1 MNTQRQTNTFVKG
14 LNTDSDYSV
23 IDSAQY
29 QWAENVRVVANE
41 GSSFATLQNIEGV
54 IKTNPTLSPQDEIV
68 YVTTIRDWAIVFTK
82 TTSGL
87 FGVYRY
93 DFSRSETEPEVAL
106 VLSPLALDIPCI
118 DGVYPISSVCRWE
131 SENNVKIYFAD
142 GEHQIRVLNVDEAHE
157 KTITSVDSLNI
168 LPNGILPPVEIY
180 GVGSGSL
187 KAGYYQYCYQ
197 LFNERSNTTNI
208 SVLSGMFR
216 VSKDDSKTSSQTVV
230 GSTYEE
236 NTGKSLK
243 FGTELLKGDFNRAK
257 IYQIYYKD
265 NTSVP
270 TITLI
275 EDSVVTGTALTY
287 EDKGGYYLSEL
298 TVDEFNALT
307 TYDFAPHILA
317 SLDNILFAAN
327 VTENTWDVE
336 EDEYDT
342 RAYRCNTDG
351 KVTIKSNT
359 EADITF
365 NIADVDTTKV
375 PTTYDCICPYN
386 NLTDTDSATY
396 KYKPS
401 DEGYILGGKG
411 KNIEYEFIT
420 ADLIEDGEPM
430 ASDGLLAE
438 TWKLNVDACQFSEL
452 PLYRVSSSKT
462 QVDKVTFKDNSAKI
476 PNYCNAEIDAK
487 LRGYHRDEIYRFGIV
502 FYNAKNEASP
512 VHWIADIRMPRFSD
526 SVPFEC
532 GVKVTNLDSTNFKSL
547 VTHPL
552 GVRFTV
558 NTSRLPDTVTGFEIV
573 RCDRTPEDRSIL
585 MQGVISNIT
594 QNSSWNSIMTPFPYL
609 SYSTRHC
616 LMSTSSKYRYM
627 WKYSKTH
634 ATNETASYVQFI
646 SPELCVNRDG
656 ASEVL
661 ESATTVESIA
671 NLQSNFTTTP
681 ISGDGSYFYNGG
693 YSGSKVRS
701 MICAKQVIK
710 LSEYGVSA
718 LGGGISAYNDE
729 SLRNDGWVYQTANFK
744 SDGDKD
750 GVNSDDGD
758 SFSGNNVLRIDAN
771 AYAHNTAL
779 GKYYFNSGSSTSTM
793 GTASVDDI
801 TYAGEC
807 ESFDFDD
814 DSWKAKSVAVGNKTY
829 VNWCWTNADTSKN
842 TDDNNTRKVGPHGIC
857 AILYSKD
864 LYTNCPLINSTSSL
878 ANTVAIKLCNLK
890 QAVTAYGGE
899 SYSARQNSTYISTGL
914 YRAISEQN
922 DSLPCFGGDTFIG
935 IMDYAVCTMGF
946 HADHWLAD
954 NECNRAYVGAYIPFE
969 TSVNLSLRSDESQVS
984 RTLTTNGYANYL
996 VQNNICQLGTL
1007 YSQNTPLYAYN
1018 DAYSA
1023 RPNVKEFVS
1032 KSMYNIDN
1040 QHTDTRI
1047 LASEKKTND
1056 EVIDSWSTFKVAN
1069 YIDVDTRY
1077 GSINNMK
1084 SYNNTLFFWQTDA
1097 FGTVS
1102 VNDRS
1107 LIQDNNIGALTLGTG
1122 DVLSRFDYI
1131 TTLNGSRANHL
1142 RNTVGSD
1149 SALYWFDAD
1158 RNEIC
1163 SFAQMVNS
1171 LSKQKFVQ
1179 SYLNRVKDDMNNDPT
1194 AVYDKKYNEVL
1205 FTLEDNTLVYSEPL
1219 QAFTSVYTFR
1229 PDHWIDFTDKLYIF
1243 KINSL
1248 FKYNAGDDM
1257 NLFTGKDKVSTIKF
1271 VVSANYPQTKTFDNV
1286 EYAGDF
1292 TYGTNFDNI
1301 YFETKRQTS
1310 GILNHNSID
1319 YREDTYKFCIPR
1331 NRATLNV
1338 AEQIANKTYRDRMKG
1353 KYLVC
1358 NYKYDC
1364 NGGNTFKVPY
1374 ISTSYRASLI

>member
-1 MNTQRQTNTFVKG
+1 VN
-14 LNTDSDYSV
+14 
-23 IDSAQY
+23 
-29 QWAENVRVVANE
+29 
-41 GSSFATLQNIEGV
+41 
-54 IKTNPTLSPQDEIV
+54 
-68 YVTTIRDWAIVFTK
+68 
-82 TTSGL
+82 
-87 FGVYRY
+87 
-93 DFSRSETEPEVAL
+93 
-106 VLSPLALDIPCI
+106 
-118 DGVYPISSVCRWE
+118 
-131 SENNVKIYFAD
+131 
-142 GEHQIRVLNVDEAHE
+142 
-157 KTITSVDSLNI
+157 
-168 LPNGILPPVEIY
+168 
-180 GVGSGSL
+180 
-187 KAGYYQYCYQ
+187 
-197 LFNERSNTTNI
+197 
-208 SVLSGMFR
+208 
-216 VSKDDSKTSSQTVV
+216 
-230 GSTYEE
+230 
-236 NTGKSLK
+236 
-243 FGTELLKGDFNRAK
+243 
-257 IYQIYYKD
+257 
-265 NTSVP
+265 
-270 TITLI
+270 
-275 EDSVVTGTALTY
+275 
-287 EDKGGYYLSEL
+287 
-298 TVDEFNALT
+298 LT
-307 TYDFAPHILA
+307 TD
-317 SLDNILFAAN
+317 
-327 VTENTWDVE
+327 DV
-336 EDEYDT
+336 
-342 RAYRCNTDG
+342 G
-351 KVTIKSNT
+351 K
-359 EADITF
+359 
-365 NIADVDTTKV
+365 KV
-375 PTTYDCICPYN
+375 
-386 NLTDTDSATY
+386 SA
-396 KYKPS
+396 
-401 DEGYILGGKG
+401 I
-411 KNIEYEFIT
+411 
-420 ADLIEDGEPM
+420 
-430 ASDGLLAE
+430 
-438 TWKLNVDACQFSEL
+438 
-452 PLYRVSSSKT
+452 
-462 QVDKVTFKDNSAKI
+462 
-476 PNYCNAEIDAK
+476 
-487 LRGYHRDEIYRFGIV
+487 
-502 FYNAKNEASP
+502 
-512 VHWIADIRMPRFSD
+512 SD
-526 SVPFEC
+526 S
-532 GVKVTNLDSTNFKSL
+532 ST
-547 VTHPL
+547 
-552 GVRFTV
+552 
-558 NTSRLPDTVTGFEIV
+558 
-573 RCDRTPEDRSIL
+573 
-585 MQGVISNIT
+585 M
-594 QNSSWNSIMTPFPYL
+594 
-609 SYSTRHC
+609 
-616 LMSTSSKYRYM
+616 
-627 WKYSKTH
+627 
-634 ATNETASYVQFI
+634 
-646 SPELCVNRDG
+646 
-656 ASEVL
+656 
-661 ESATTVESIA
+661 
-671 NLQSNFTTTP
+671 
-681 ISGDGSYFYNGG
+681 
-693 YSGSKVRS
+693 
-701 MICAKQVIK
+701 
-710 LSEYGVSA
+710 
-718 LGGGISAYNDE
+718 
-729 SLRNDGWVYQTANFK
+729 NDGWIYSAIFIESTGIGDPDYNRTSKTEGAYANYSCK
-744 SDGDKD
+744 SA
-750 GVNSDDGD
+750 
-758 SFSGNNVLRIDAN
+758 LRIDGSPDAYN
-771 AYAHNTAL
+771 AVL
-779 GKYYFNSGSSTSTM
+779 GKYYFFADTDNFPSDNSS
-793 GTASVDDI
+793 SVDDI
-801 TYAGEC
+801 TYSGEC
-807 ESFDFDD
+807 ESFDKDD
-814 DSWKAKSVAVGNKTY
+814 DAWKAKSVAVGSKTY
-829 VNWCWTNADTSKN
+829 INWCWSNAETNKD
-842 TDDNNTRKVGPHGIC
+842 TDDNNLRKIGPHGPC
-857 AILYSKD
+857 AIIYSKD
-864 LYTNCPLINSTSSL
+864 LYANCPHFSTHL
-878 ANTVAIKLCNLK
+878 ENFQNAIAVKLCNLK
-890 QAVTAYGGE
+890 QSVTAYGGA

-914 YRAISEQN
+914 YRSIEEN
-922 DSLPCFGGDTFIG
+922 NNSLSCFGGDTFIG
-935 IMDYAVCTMGF
+935 IMDYAICMMGF
-946 HADHWLAD
+946 NADHQWAD
-954 NECNRAYVGAYIPFE
+954 NERNRAYVGAYIPFE

-984 RTLTTNGYANYL
+984 RTLTINGYANHL

-1257 NLFTGKDKVSTIKF
+1257 DLFTGKDKVSTIKF